1 MANSLKRLR
10 LWTGALLLTL
20 FAHFA
25 WELAQA
31 RFFANLSG
39 MPFLRHAL
47 ICLRASLGDMTIA
60 ALAYGAAGLLFR
72 RPHWSLRP
80 SWLLPAA
87 IWVATGLGITV
98 LIELWATETGRWVY
112 GPSMP
117 VVFGIG
123 LAPLLQWMIVPVVTL
138 LVFRA
143 WARAHGHVQHKAAG
157 GF

>member
-10 LWTGALLLTL
+10 LWTAALLLTL

-31 RFFANLSG
+31 CFFANLSG

-47 ICLRASLGDMTIA
+47 TCFQASLGDVTIA
-60 ALAYGAAGLLFR
+60 ALAYGASYGATALLFR
-72 RPHWSLRP
+72 RPLWALRP
-80 SWLLPAA
+80 NWLLPAA
-87 IWVATGLGITV
+87 LWVAIGLGITV
-98 LIELWATETGRWVY
+98 LIERWAIDTGRWVY

-123 LAPLLQWMIVPVVTL
+123 LAPLLQWMIVP
-138 LVFRA
+138 A
-143 WARAHGHVQHKAAG
+143 
-157 GF
+157 

>member
-31 RFFANLSG
+31 RLFANLSG

-47 ICLRASLGDMTIA
+47 TCFRASLADVTIA
-60 ALAYGAAGLLFR
+60 AFAYGATGLLFR
-72 RPHWSLRP
+72 RPHWALRP
-80 SWLLPAA
+80 NWLLPAA
-87 IWVATGLGITV
+87 LWVAIGLGITI
-98 LIELWATETGRWVY
+98 LIERWAIETGRWVY

-117 VVFGIG
+117 VVFGVG
-123 LAPLLQWMIVPVVTL
+123 LAPLLQWMIVPAVTL
-138 LVFRA
+138 LIFRG
-143 WARAHGHVQHKAAG
+143 WARALGHVQQQAG
-157 GF
+157 GR